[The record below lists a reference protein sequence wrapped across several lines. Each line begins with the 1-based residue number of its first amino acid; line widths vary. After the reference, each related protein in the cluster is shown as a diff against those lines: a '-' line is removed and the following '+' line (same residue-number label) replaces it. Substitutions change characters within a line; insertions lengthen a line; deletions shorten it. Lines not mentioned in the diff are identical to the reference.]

1 MEGRGRVAGRAC
13 VRNDVARGFRG
24 RGARRSERGERRD
37 EAERSRASDERPSDE
52 TEAPE
57 RAVDRAAV
65 ERPRESQTPKRPV
78 SSQLKDYTCEKAQQS
93 FSYTKRN
100 RPRVREN
107 VSSTSRLPRAKR
119 FLSSYISNTTAD
131 VMHHKQ
137 GTCTRRLTVRRG
149 RRHSRAGSLALPRV
163 WFGSGPS
170 SPMAR
175 LDPPPRSS
183 HAVFDFPP
191 VTAPRTSPTR
201 KRTNA
206 NGAARMRRKNAA
218 NAATGFFAFF
228 AP

>member
-1 MEGRGRVAGRAC
+1 MARVEVSAG
-13 VRNDVARGFRG
+13 
-24 RGARRSERGERRD
+24 RRD

-170 SPMAR
+170 SPIAR

-191 VTAPRTSPTR
+191 ETAPRTSPTR

-228 AP
+228 APST

>member
-1 MEGRGRVAGRAC
+1 MARVEVSAG
-13 VRNDVARGFRG
+13 
-24 RGARRSERGERRD
+24 RRD

-175 LDPPPRSS
+175 LDPPPRLTPSS
-183 HAVFDFPP
+183 TSLRRRRRGRVRRGSARTR
-191 VTAPRTSPTR
+191 TARRGCGGRTPRTPRPGSSR
-201 KRTNA
+201 SS
-206 NGAARMRRKNAA
+206 RRKSRPAI
-218 NAATGFFAFF
+218 FF
-228 AP
+228 